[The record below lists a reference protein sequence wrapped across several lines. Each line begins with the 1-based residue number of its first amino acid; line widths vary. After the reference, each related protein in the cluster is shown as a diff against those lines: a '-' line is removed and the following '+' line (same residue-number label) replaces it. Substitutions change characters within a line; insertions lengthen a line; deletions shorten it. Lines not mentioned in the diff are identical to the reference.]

1 MDGEQISFI
10 IPILILIWFI
20 FFWKSPEEKFKR
32 KIKKTIEKQK
42 SHFSEIS
49 IILTA
54 GIYTVGIDFPQ

>member
-32 KIKKTIEKQK
+32 KIKKCEFEKIPTK
-42 SHFSEIS
+42 
-49 IILTA
+49 
-54 GIYTVGIDFPQ
+54 